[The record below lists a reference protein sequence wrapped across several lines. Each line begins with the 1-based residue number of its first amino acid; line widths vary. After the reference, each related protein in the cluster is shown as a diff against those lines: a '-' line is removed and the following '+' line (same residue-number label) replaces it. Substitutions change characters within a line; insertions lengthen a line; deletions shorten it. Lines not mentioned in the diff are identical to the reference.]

1 MARTITVPAAVGEA
15 RARAGGFSLT
25 ARHHAQALS
34 SRLAVIGG
42 EGYYQLLLDDAAAC
56 PETKS

>member
-1 MARTITVPAAVGEA
+1 MPAAVGEA

-25 ARHHAQALS
+25 ARHPAQALS